1 MEFASDAAPH
11 VGPTNDAADL
21 SAAEGIAHSSPA
33 KAAADASA
41 TKTANVAPAKAAAE
55 SSVTTA
61 KSTAVTTAKSPA
73 VTTTAA
79 AATRLRIADKQ
90 AAGQRG
96 GHQDR
101 HCPSQHGVFLYV
113 RRSIRHILEF
123 PIGAPCDGH
132 RSKLLEDS

>member
-11 VGPTNDAADL
+11 MGPTNDAADL

-55 SSVTTA
+55 STVTAA
-61 KSTAVTTAKSPA
+61 KSTAVTTTESTA
-73 VTTTAA
+73 VTTATA

-101 HCPSQHGVFLYV
+101 HCPSQHGVFLCI
-113 RRSIRHILEF
+113 RRPIRHLPKP

-132 RSKLLEDS
+132 RSKLLGES